1 MIVAVTGATG
11 FVGSNLVRELLLQGH
26 TVRALVHSPE
36 PPPSLSDLALGQQ
49 ASPPQLTF
57 HRGDILD
64 PGSLQRVFAGS
75 EVVFHLAARISITRH
90 DNEAVLR
97 TNVEGPRNVAAA
109 CLESGVR
116 RLVHFSSVHAM
127 HVPPRDE
134 PMDEST
140 PLVADE
146 RAPAY
151 DRSKSLGEREILR
164 AVDKGLDAVII
175 TPSGIMGP
183 GDHGPSRIGRTVL
196 DFARGRF
203 PLLVPG
209 VYNWVDVRDVVAG
222 ALAAA
227 ERGQRGEKYIVA
239 GEVGSVRRIAELI
252 AESGGKR
259 APRFDAPLWLL
270 RPVAPVVETVS
281 HFTKSSPLV
290 TPQALAVLQSPCDF
304 RYDKAARCLG
314 HRPRPLSETVH
325 DTVEWFRQAGRL
337 S

>member
-90 DNEAVLR
+90 DSEAVLR

-146 RAPAY
+146 RAGGSRADSSRLSVQCHSVGHHGKCY
-151 DRSKSLGEREILR
+151 AGDWKGRLQLLSFTDRSDRR
-164 AVDKGLDAVII
+164 
-175 TPSGIMGP
+175 TRYP
-183 GDHGPSRIGRTVL
+183 IG
-196 DFARGRF
+196 
-203 PLLVPG
+203 
-209 VYNWVDVRDVVAG
+209 
-222 ALAAA
+222 
-227 ERGQRGEKYIVA
+227 Q
-239 GEVGSVRRIAELI
+239 SV
-252 AESGGKR
+252 
-259 APRFDAPLWLL
+259 
-270 RPVAPVVETVS
+270 
-281 HFTKSSPLV
+281 
-290 TPQALAVLQSPCDF
+290 
-304 RYDKAARCLG
+304 
-314 HRPRPLSETVH
+314 
-325 DTVEWFRQAGRL
+325 
-337 S
+337 

>member
-90 DNEAVLR
+90 DSEAVLR

-183 GDHGPSRIGRTVL
+183 GGLQLGRCSRCGGGSTCGGGAGPAGRKVHRRR
-196 DFARGRF
+196 RGR
-203 PLLVPG
+203 LGASHCRADCRVGWQARSSLRCAAVAAAASG
-209 VYNWVDVRDVVAG
+209 AGGRDSLALYQVVAAGHAPG
-222 ALAAA
+222 AGRAA
-227 ERGQRGEKYIVA
+227 E
-239 GEVGSVRRIAELI
+239 
-252 AESGGKR
+252 
-259 APRFDAPLWLL
+259 
-270 RPVAPVVETVS
+270 PV
-281 HFTKSSPLV
+281 
-290 TPQALAVLQSPCDF
+290 
-304 RYDKAARCLG
+304 
-314 HRPRPLSETVH
+314 
-325 DTVEWFRQAGRL
+325 
-337 S
+337 